1 MSYVCNGKYDHL
13 RWLYPETYKT
23 LIKQDEARIAEEER
37 VTRRINEGKDPK
49 APSTDQGSRRS
60 TKEVVELDPAEAA
73 KRKYQEEE
81 KHLLHLNMSQKR
93 NPHGAPYT

>member
-1 MSYVCNGKYDHL
+1 MNRDRSDLPGVGRTFLTMVSYPKVLCSIVNSYQMFQNIKTSWISL
-13 RWLYPETYKT
+13 RTK
-23 LIKQDEARIAEEER
+23 
-37 VTRRINEGKDPK
+37 
-49 APSTDQGSRRS
+49 GSDS
-60 TKEVVELDPAEAA
+60 SGGAHQEAA